1 MVSLTSDHPINPLVF
16 YRKELVMGERL
27 APHGGCNW
35 KGCRECFPRMSE
47 DDRWSLYVWD
57 RGRMKWMPQEN
68 YTSLPLEQALT
79 ALLRWKSE
87 GQIVRM
93 DSVSGLL

>member
-1 MVSLTSDHPINPLVF
+1 MIE
-16 YRKELVMGERL
+16 KL

-35 KGCRECFPRMSE
+35 RGCRECFPTGAGYGPATSE

-57 RGRMKWMPQEN
+57 RKRQKWVGDLED
-68 YTSLPLEQALT
+68 YTSVPLEKALT
-79 ALLRWKSE
+79 AMLQWKAE